1 MVAKPVNTPVVY
13 NCKLNFTDVKPLDG
27 IGQFKKLLGELIYL
41 TITRPDI
48 TYVVSCVSQ
57 FMMLQGPVMCC

>member
-1 MVAKPVNTPVVY
+1 MVAKLVNTLVDY
-13 NCKLNFTDVKPLDG
+13 NCKLNFTDFKHLDG
-27 IGQFKKLLGELIYL
+27 IGQFQKLLGELIYL